1 MECNDFHKIK
11 YDTLQLAS
19 TSVCTPPPTH
29 TLTHVHTLTPRVTLL
44 LLVTNKHKAE

>member
-11 YDTLQLAS
+11 YNTLQLAS
-19 TSVCTPPPTH
+19 TSVCTPHTH
-29 TLTHVHTLTPRVTLL
+29 TLTHVHTLTTRVTLL